1 MLTIQEIKERM
12 LATQDPDDILELLDI
27 SAEELLDRFEDKI
40 EERYAG
46 LCKEFSDSQ
55 SD

>member
-1 MLTIQEIKERM
+1 MLTIQDIKDRM

-40 EERYAG
+40 EEKYTG
-46 LCKEFSDSQ
+46 LCKEFADTQ